1 MGYDE
6 GGLKTVDWK
15 ADPARRAVL
24 HGAYVLPDAFSIAIL
39 GSMKKENVESYLTAL
54 KSLTPRDL
62 FLSFLSA

>member
-24 HGAYVLPDAFSIAIL
+24 QIGR
-39 GSMKKENVESYLTAL
+39 T
-54 KSLTPRDL
+54 
-62 FLSFLSA
+62 LSAVGALDITHGYERAPRT